1 MLDLKRGSNMAK
13 FTYRMQNI
21 LDIKYKLENQ
31 AKQEYQEV
39 AGRLRDAEKILEELK
54 MQKSSYIAHY
64 KELTANTLD
73 IMEIEHGKEAID
85 IMELYIVNQENVIK
99 TIEFELEQARN
110 KLKDVMQDRKV
121 HEKLKDNE
129 FEEFLIELNK
139 EEMKEIDEVVSYQYN
154 NVDSEV

>member
-1 MLDLKRGSNMAK
+1 MAK

-39 AGRLRDAEKILEELK
+39 ASRLREAEKTLEELEIK
-54 MQKSSYIAHY
+54 REAYIVHY
-64 KELTANTLD
+64 RELTANALD
-73 IMEIEHGKEAID
+73 IKEIGHAKEAID
-85 IMELYIVNQENVIK
+85 IMKLYIVNQKNVIR

-110 KLKDVMQDRKV
+110 KLRDVMQDRKV

-129 FEEFLIELNK
+129 FEEFLVELNK
-139 EEMKEIDEVVSYQYN
+139 EELKEIDEVVSYQYN
-154 NVDSEV
+154 NVDGEV